1 MSVSGFTGA
10 DCSVVA
16 DSPPIVGLLVS
27 QPTCNMRENKCNSFR
42 VIAEN
47 FDMLTPITC
56 KLVRIQLGDPT
67 ADAYAMFHMRCNFFT
82 ERLINVDRTA

>member
-27 QPTCNMRENKCNSFR
+27 APTCNLRENKCSSLR

-56 KLVRIQLGDPT
+56 KLVRIRLGVPT
-67 ADAYAMFHMRCNFFT
+67 ADAYALLELASHERCDQI
-82 ERLINVDRTA
+82 LGVL